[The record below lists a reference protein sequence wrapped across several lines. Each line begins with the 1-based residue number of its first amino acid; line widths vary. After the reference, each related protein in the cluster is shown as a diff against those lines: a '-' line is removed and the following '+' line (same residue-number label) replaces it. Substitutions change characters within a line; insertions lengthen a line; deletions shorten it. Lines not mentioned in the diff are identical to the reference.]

1 MWKRTNGH
9 SIAELPRNGHDGSIY
24 PGLAEGHPESA
35 EGRTN
40 APGIL
45 AKGVFAAY
53 GERQVLN
60 GLELEVSRGTVTAL
74 AGPNGVGKSTLL
86 RAVAGAL
93 RPSRG
98 EIRVM
103 GADVYAMSGKERA
116 RLVAMVPQNPD
127 LPRGTTALEVTL
139 MGRNPHLG
147 LLAWESSDDVDIA
160 MESLQMTSAEEL
172 AERPVHQLSGG
183 ERQRVAI
190 AMALAQQT
198 PVILLD
204 EPTANLDL
212 AYQPAIM
219 RLLRELAEAGK
230 TVVTAVHDLTLAG
243 QFCDSVALVGEG
255 RVLASGPPE
264 TTLTPEAIRQV
275 YGAETLVLQH
285 PETGKPIVVSR

>member
-1 MWKRTNGH
+1 MRLAAEVNG
-9 SIAELPRNGHDGSIY
+9 
-24 PGLAEGHPESA
+24 
-35 EGRTN
+35 T
-40 APGIL
+40 APAGIK
-45 AKGVFAAY
+45 AAGVFAAY

-60 GLELEVSRGTVTAL
+60 GLDLEADQGTVTAL

-86 RAVAGAL
+86 RAIAGAL
-93 RPSRG
+93 RLDQG
-98 EIRVM
+98 EILVM
-103 GADVYAMSGKERA
+103 GRDITGMSGRDRA
-116 RLVAMVPQNPD
+116 KLVGMVPQNPD

-147 LLAWESSDDVDIA
+147 LLSWE
-160 MESLQMTSAEEL
+160 TSADVEVAMDALRLTDADEL
-172 AERPVHQLSGG
+172 AERPVDQLSGG

-198 PVILLD
+198 PVVLLD
-204 EPTANLDL
+204 EPTASLDL

-255 RVLASGPPE
+255 RVVAVGPPE

-275 YGAETLVLQH
+275 YGAETLVLEH

>member
-9 SIAELPRNGHDGSIY
+9 SAAELPRNGHDGSVH
-24 PGLAEGHPESA
+24 PDLSEGHPELV
-35 EGRTN
+35 EGRTDL
-40 APGIL
+40 PGIE
-45 AKGVFAAY
+45 AAGVYAAY
-53 GERQVLN
+53 MERTVLH
-60 GLELEVSRGTVTAL
+60 GLELEVSQGTVMAL

-86 RAVAGAL
+86 RAIAGAL
-93 RPSRG
+93 RPARG

-103 GADVYAMSGKERA
+103 GANIYAMSGRERA
-116 RLVAMVPQNPD
+116 LLVGMVPQNPE
-127 LPRGTTALEVTL
+127 LPRGATALEVTL

-147 LLAWESSDDVDIA
+147 LLAWESAADVDIA
-160 MESLQMTSAEEL
+160 IEALRMTDAEEL

-198 PVILLD
+198 PVVLLD

-219 RLLRELAEAGK
+219 RLLRELANSGK

-243 QFCDSVALVGEG
+243 QFCDSVALVGGG
-255 RVLASGPPE
+255 RVVACGPPE
-264 TTLTPEAIRQV
+264 KTLTPEAIRQV
-275 YGAETLVLQH
+275 YGAETLVLEH

>member
-1 MWKRTNGH
+1 MKESVNGH
-9 SIAELPRNGHDGSIY
+9 STAELPRNGHYAEASA
-24 PGLAEGHPESA
+24 GLDAL
-35 EGRTN
+35 
-40 APGIL
+40 GINV
-45 AKGVFAAY
+45 AGVFAAY

-60 GLELEVSRGTVTAL
+60 GLELKAMQGKVMAL

-93 RPSRG
+93 RPTRG

-103 GADVYAMSGKERA
+103 GADIYAMGGRERA
-116 RLVAMVPQNPD
+116 RLVGMVPQNPE
-127 LPRGTTALEVTL
+127 LPRGVSALEVTL

-147 LLAWESSDDVDIA
+147 LLAWESASDVDIA
-160 MESLQMTSAEEL
+160 IESLLLTGAEEL
-172 AERPVHQLSGG
+172 AERLVHQLSGG

-219 RLLRELAEAGK
+219 RLLRELAAAGK

-243 QFCDSVALVGEG
+243 QFCDSVALVSGG
-255 RVLASGPPE
+255 RVAVSGPPE
-264 TTLTPEAIRQV
+264 TTLTPETIRQV
-275 YGAETLVLQH
+275 YGAETLVLEH

>member
-1 MWKRTNGH
+1 MWKKRNGH
-9 SIAELPRNGHDGSIY
+9 STVDLPRNGHYSPADMG
-24 PGLAEGHPESA
+24 PDV
-35 EGRTN
+35 
-40 APGIL
+40 PGI
-45 AKGVFAAY
+45 AATGVFAAY
-53 GERQVLN
+53 GERTVLN
-60 GLELEVSRGTVTAL
+60 GLELEVAQGTVMAL

-86 RAVAGAL
+86 RAVAGGL
-93 RPSRG
+93 RPARG

-103 GADVYAMSGKERA
+103 GADVYAMGGRERA

-147 LLAWESSDDVDIA
+147 LLAWESSGDVDIA
-160 MESLQMTSAEEL
+160 FEALRMTDTEEL
-172 AERPVHQLSGG
+172 AGRPVHQLSGG

-198 PVILLD
+198 PVVLLD

-243 QFCDSVALVGEG
+243 QFCDSVALVGGG
-255 RVLASGPPE
+255 RVVACGPPE
-264 TTLTPEAIRQV
+264 ATLTPEAIREV
-275 YGAETLVLQH
+275 YGAETLVLEH